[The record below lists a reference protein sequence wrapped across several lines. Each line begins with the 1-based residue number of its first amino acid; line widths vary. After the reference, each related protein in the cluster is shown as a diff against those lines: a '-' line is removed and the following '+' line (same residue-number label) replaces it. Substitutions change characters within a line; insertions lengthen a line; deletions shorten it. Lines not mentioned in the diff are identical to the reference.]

1 MGMETIATVFSA
13 KGFGGMD
20 RPILDKT
27 GLTGKYDLIIEF
39 ARQTNGLQPRGGD
52 VQPDSSGPT
61 FLEALKE
68 QLGLKLEPQTGPVEV
83 LFVDHAEEPS
93 PN

>member
-1 MGMETIATVFSA
+1 MTMEAIANTFSSRF
-13 KGFGGMD
+13 FGVD

-27 GLTGKYDLIIEF
+27 GLTGKYDLVIDF
-39 ARQTNGLQPRGGD
+39 VPQLNGPQPLGGD
-52 VQPDSSGPT
+52 PQPDASGPT

-68 QLGLKLEPQTGPVEV
+68 QLGLKLEPQTGPVDILV
-83 LFVDHAEEPS
+83 VDHAEEPS